1 MSKWR
6 TVVGGR
12 QSTPS
17 PQHCHLLC
25 LSTSTGYGFMVVL
38 RFYGWDAFFRI
49 SEWSWYWNW
58 FLLLLPASRFGWCDF
73 LAMLRVTGKVGENG
87 QSSSQWPRRSAWIR
101 PSVAAHGD
109 MSILVGAMT
118 VWRIW
123 LREWR
128 AAGFTFC
135 VFTCSL
141 WTYVCVYSHK
151 LVCDRYRLG
160 HRPVLS

>member
-1 MSKWR
+1 MDDSPHLALSIAIFFAYQR
-6 TVVGGR
+6 LQVTVSWSSCVSMDGTR
-12 QSTPS
+12 SS
-17 PQHCHLLC
+17 E
-25 LSTSTGYGFMVVL
+25 
-38 RFYGWDAFFRI
+38 FR
-49 SEWSWYWNW
+49 SFHW
-58 FLLLLPASRFGWCDF
+58 FLLLLPASRFGWCGF